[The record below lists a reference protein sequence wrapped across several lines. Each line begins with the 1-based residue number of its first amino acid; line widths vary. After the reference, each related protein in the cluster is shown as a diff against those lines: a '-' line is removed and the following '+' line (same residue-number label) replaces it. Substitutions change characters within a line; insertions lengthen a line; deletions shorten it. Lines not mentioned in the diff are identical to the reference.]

1 MTNPQGREPHDR
13 DPKGR
18 HLPRPHDSP
27 ELFSSGRAR
36 HVTPGSGV
44 RTAGLAVRPCQTRQ
58 GVAPGSDLQV
68 CDALVVEHLPFAAK
82 VAANYARR
90 TGHPKEDLEQLAAIG
105 LIKASRRYDD
115 KRINNSK
122 SNFIAYARP
131 FVNGEITHYLRDKGF
146 LITVPGRWREL
157 HVRGQKLIREGTRA
171 EKIPELLG
179 LTTDR
184 WAEIVEACAV
194 RVVAMNHMAEEEEL

>member
-1 MTNPQGREPHDR
+1 MT
-13 DPKGR
+13 R

-27 ELFSSGRAR
+27 VVQIAGRAR
-36 HVTPGSGV
+36 PVALGS
-44 RTAGLAVRPCQTRQ
+44 GLAVRPCETRQ
-58 GVAPGSDLQV
+58 RSALQV

-82 VAANYARR
+82 VAANFARR
-90 TGHPKEDLEQLAAIG
+90 TGHPREDLEQLAAIG

-146 LITVPGRWREL
+146 LISVPGRWREL
-157 HVRGQKLIREGTRA
+157 HARGQKLIREGTSRDL
-171 EKIPELLG
+171 IPELLG
-179 LTTDR
+179 LTAIR

-194 RVVAMNHMAEEEEL
+194 RVIAMNQLAEEEDL

>member
-1 MTNPQGREPHDR
+1 MT
-13 DPKGR
+13 R
-18 HLPRPHDSP
+18 HLPRPHDS
-27 ELFSSGRAR
+27 SDVQIAGRGR
-36 HVTPGSGV
+36 TPH
-44 RTAGLAVRPCQTRQ
+44 LAVRPCETRQ
-58 GVAPGSDLQV
+58 RSALQV

-82 VAANYARR
+82 VAANFARR
-90 TGHPKEDLEQLAAIG
+90 TGHPREDLEQLAAIG

-146 LITVPGRWREL
+146 LISVPGRWREL
-157 HVRGQKLIREGTRA
+157 HARGQKLIREGICA
-171 EKIPELLG
+171 KKIPELLG
-179 LTTDR
+179 ITSIR

-194 RVVAMNHMAEEEEL
+194 RVIAMNQIAEEEDL

>member
-1 MTNPQGREPHDR
+1 MTNPQGR
-13 DPKGR
+13 
-18 HLPRPHDSP
+18 HLPRPNDSP
-27 ELFSSGRAR
+27 ELRNSGRSGQ
-36 HVTPGSGV
+36 PGV
-44 RTAGLAVRPCQTRQ
+44 RLAIRPCQTRQ

-82 VAANYARR
+82 VAANFARR
-90 TGHPKEDLEQLAAIG
+90 TGHPREDLEQLAAIG

-146 LITVPGRWREL
+146 LISVPGRWREL

-179 LTTDR
+179 ITPIR
-184 WAEIVEACAV
+184 WAEIVEACSV

>member
-1 MTNPQGREPHDR
+1 MTKPEGRDPQGR

-18 HLPRPHDSP
+18 HLPRPHDSSA
-27 ELFSSGRAR
+27 LLSSGRAR
-36 HVTPGSGV
+36 PVAPGVTPGSG
-44 RTAGLAVRPCQTRQ
+44 LSVRPCQTRQ
-58 GVAPGSDLQV
+58 RVAPGSDLQV

-131 FVNGEITHYLRDKGF
+131 FVNGEITHYLRDKGY

-157 HVRGQKLIREGTRA
+157 HVRGQKLIRAGTRA

-179 LTTDR
+179 ITAIR

>member
-1 MTNPQGREPHDR
+1 MTTPQGREPR
-13 DPKGR
+13 DPKGRDPQGR
-18 HLPRPHDSP
+18 HLPRPQDSP
-27 ELFSSGRAR
+27 ELLTSGRSG
-36 HVTPGSGV
+36 HSGV
-44 RTAGLAVRPCQTRQ
+44 RLAVRPCEARQ
-58 GVAPGSDLQV
+58 RSELQV
-68 CDALVVEHLPFAAK
+68 CDALVVEHLAFAAK
-82 VAANYARR
+82 VAANFARR

-157 HVRGQKLIREGTRA
+157 HVRGQKLIRAGTCA
-171 EKIPELLG
+171 KKIPELLG
-179 LTTDR
+179 ITPIR

-194 RVVAMNHMAEEEEL
+194 RVVAMNQIAEEDEL

>member
-1 MTNPQGREPHDR
+1 MTTPQGRDPEGR

-27 ELFSSGRAR
+27 ELRVSGRAR
-36 HVTPGSGV
+36 PVAPGVTPGS
-44 RTAGLAVRPCQTRQ
+44 GLAVRPCQIRQ
-58 GVAPGSDLQV
+58 RSELQV

-82 VAANYARR
+82 VAANFARR

-157 HVRGQKLIREGTRA
+157 HVRGQKLIRAGTCV
-171 EKIPELLG
+171 KMIPELLG
-179 LTTDR
+179 ITTER
-184 WAEIVEACAV
+184 WTEIVEACAV
-194 RVVAMNHMAEEEEL
+194 RVVAMNHMAEEEDDI

>member
-1 MTNPQGREPHDR
+1 MTNPQGREPQSR

-18 HLPRPHDSP
+18 HLPRPLAPTGATAS
-27 ELFSSGRAR
+27 EVRL
-36 HVTPGSGV
+36 SGV
-44 RTAGLAVRPCQTRQ
+44 HICGGVGSIRRPCQTRQ
-58 GVAPGSDLQV
+58 RVAPGSDLQV

-82 VAANYARR
+82 VAANFARR

-157 HVRGQKLIREGTRA
+157 HVRGQKLIRAGKCA
-171 EKIPELLG
+171 KKIPELLG
-179 LTTDR
+179 ITPTR

-194 RVVAMNHMAEEEEL
+194 RVVAMNHMADDDDL